1 MTLPSSGPISLS
13 QVAVEIGLAAN
24 APISLDHATVRA
36 LAGKPSGPI
45 SLGDLLGK
53 TYGAAVPGG
62 SIQTINLAARRYV
75 EGTYTYTGRVTFG
88 YVGSI
93 SPGTLLGMAITEL
106 YVIYDSAA
114 GDASVNITNNSDV
127 AVWGSILRVNIGGL
141 TIPVSSLV
149 VCGESLTGVLTAAQ
163 YNTIVAAILN
173 KTTPVYFYNT

>member
-62 SIQTINLAARRYV
+62 SIQTINLAAGRHV
-75 EGTYTYTGRVTFG
+75 DGTFTYTGRVTFG
-88 YVGSI
+88 SVGSI
-93 SPGTLLGMAITEL
+93 SPGTLLGMAITEF
-106 YVIYDSAA
+106 YVLYDSGT
-114 GDASVNITNNSDV
+114 GDASLYIANNSYV
-127 AVWGSILRVNIGGL
+127 AGWGSILRVNIGGL
-141 TIPVSSLV
+141 TIPVSSIVL
-149 VCGESLTGVLTAAQ
+149 CGESLSGVLTAAQ
-163 YNTIVAAILN
+163 YNTITAAILN